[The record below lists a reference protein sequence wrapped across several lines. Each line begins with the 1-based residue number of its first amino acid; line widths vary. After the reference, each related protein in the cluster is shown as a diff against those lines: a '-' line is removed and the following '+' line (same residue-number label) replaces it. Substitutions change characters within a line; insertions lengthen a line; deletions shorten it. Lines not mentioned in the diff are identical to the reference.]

1 MTERRTS
8 VRVGDDL
15 SIRTRTDDGELAI
28 TSGGKLSE
36 AGLFV
41 EYVLPYA
48 SGTKLWVD
56 FVLPGVGDVT
66 VQAVV
71 ASAQT
76 FLPSDASTPMGN
88 GLRFLGATPDALARI
103 RSYIDR
109 ELS

>member
-1 MTERRTS
+1 MSERRTS

-15 SIRTRTDDGELAI
+15 AIRTRTEHGERAI

-41 EYVLPYA
+41 EYVLPYE
-48 SGTKLWVD
+48 SGTRLQVD
-56 FVLPGVGDVT
+56 FVLPGVGAVT
-66 VQAVV
+66 VEAEV

-88 GLRFLGATPDALARI
+88 GLRFVSATPEALERI

-109 ELS
+109 ELR